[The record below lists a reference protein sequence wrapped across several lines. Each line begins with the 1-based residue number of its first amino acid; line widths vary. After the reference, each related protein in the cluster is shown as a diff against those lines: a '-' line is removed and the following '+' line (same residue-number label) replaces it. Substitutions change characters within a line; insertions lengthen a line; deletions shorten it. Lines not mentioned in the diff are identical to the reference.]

1 MEFRLL
7 IKKICFLKRN
17 TFDNNLEHK
26 FTMSRCKIFEH
37 SDLVTRAVKMQD
49 KKMVIV
55 TGGSRGIG
63 AAICES
69 LLSKGFGVMSLS
81 RTKPALSD
89 ILHLPCDLTDV
100 NDRRAKFKQLAER
113 DDIFG
118 VVNNAGVATP
128 NLIEDFDNEIYS
140 KVMDL
145 NATAVTELTAAIV
158 PVLIKNKQGRV
169 VNISSELILGFA
181 TRTAYSASK
190 AAVSSFA
197 RTWALELG
205 KYNIC
210 CNAIAP
216 GPVETELFLQNNPP
230 GSEVRKKKL
239 EKIPLNR
246 FGRPGDV
253 AGVVSF
259 LMSDEATFITGQTL
273 YVCGGSSLGSVPV

>member
-1 MEFRLL
+1 
-7 IKKICFLKRN
+7 
-17 TFDNNLEHK
+17 
-26 FTMSRCKIFEH
+26 
-37 SDLVTRAVKMQD
+37 
-49 KKMVIV
+49 MVIV

-63 AAICES
+63 AAICETLS
-69 LLSKGFGVMSLS
+69 SKGFGVISLS
-81 RTKPALSD
+81 RTKPLLSD
-89 ILHLPCDLTDV
+89 VVHLACDLTDV
-100 NDRRAKFKQLAER
+100 NDRRAKFKQLTER

-118 VVNNAGVATP
+118 LVNNAVISTP
-128 NLIEDFDNEIYS
+128 KLIEEFDNDIYGM
-140 KVMDL
+140 VMDL
-145 NATAVTELTAAIV
+145 NATAVAELTAAVV

-190 AAVSSFA
+190 AAISSFV

-205 KYNIC
+205 RYNIC

-230 GSEVRKKKL
+230 GSEVRQKKL
-239 EKIPLNR
+239 EKIPLQR

-253 AGVVSF
+253 AGMVSF

>member
-1 MEFRLL
+1 
-7 IKKICFLKRN
+7 
-17 TFDNNLEHK
+17 
-26 FTMSRCKIFEH
+26 
-37 SDLVTRAVKMQD
+37 MQD
-49 KKMVIV
+49 KKMVVV

-63 AAICES
+63 AAVCES
-69 LLSKGFGVMSLS
+69 LSSKGFGVISLS
-81 RTKPALSD
+81 RTKPARSD
-89 ILHLPCDLTDV
+89 ISHLPCDLTDV
-100 NDRRAKFKQLAER
+100 YDRKAKFQQLAER

-118 VVNNAGVATP
+118 LVNNAGIATP
-128 NLIEDFDNEIYS
+128 NPIENFDHEIYA

-145 NATAVTELTAAIV
+145 NATAVAELTAAIV
-158 PVLIKNKQGRV
+158 PVFITKKRGRI

-216 GPVETELFLQNNPP
+216 GPVETELFMQNNPP

-239 EKIPLNR
+239 EKIPLKR

-253 AGVVSF
+253 ASMVSF

>member
-1 MEFRLL
+1 MP
-7 IKKICFLKRN
+7 
-17 TFDNNLEHK
+17 
-26 FTMSRCKIFEH
+26 
-37 SDLVTRAVKMQD
+37 D

-63 AAICES
+63 AATCEC
-69 LLSKGFGVMSLS
+69 LLSKGFAVISLS
-81 RTKPALSD
+81 RTEPASTD
-89 ILHLPCDLTDV
+89 ILHVPCDLMDS
-100 NDRRAKFKQLAER
+100 DGRRAVFANLGKR

-118 VVNNAGVATP
+118 LVNNAGIATP
-128 NLIEDFDNEIYS
+128 NLIEEFDYQIYAG
-140 KVMDL
+140 VMDV
-145 NATAVTELTAAIV
+145 NTTAVAELSAAII
-158 PVLIKNKQGRV
+158 PSLIKNRQGRV

-190 AAVSSFA
+190 AAVASFA

-216 GPVETELFLQNNPP
+216 GPVETELFVKNNPP
-230 GSEVRKKKL
+230 GSAIRQQKL
-239 EKIPLNR
+239 DKIPLGR
-246 FGRPGDV
+246 FGRPEDV
-253 AGVVSF
+253 AGMVAF